1 MKTWTLVR
9 AILHAAPKDWAAL
22 NEVFASHGVNGTVQ
36 EDNPPSLGGYL
47 YEGDDV
53 EALVVALREAGAE
66 SVETTVIEEEDW
78 SIAWRKFFVPR
89 RVGEHFVVRPV
100 WEPYE
105 LGASDIEIILD
116 PGQAFGTGDHPTTR
130 MCLELL
136 EREDVSGKAIADIG
150 CGSGILAVGACK
162 LGAARVVGVDCD
174 AASVDSSQE
183 NAERNGVQFDVFL
196 GAGFDPLPE
205 EDFDLVLS
213 NIISAALIRLAP
225 EAAVRVRPGG
235 KWIVSGVIKSNWPE
249 VLAVAENCGFAL
261 EQKLE
266 EGDWIAAT
274 FRR

>member
-9 AILHAAPKDWAAL
+9 AVLDVAPEDWSSWAEL
-22 NEVFASHGVNGTVQ
+22 FADHGVNGTVQ

-47 YEGDDV
+47 YEGDGVDG
-53 EALVVALREAGAE
+53 LVAALREAGAK

-105 LGASDIEIILD
+105 LGPDDIEIVLD

-136 EREDVSGKAIADIG
+136 EREDVSAKSLADIG

-183 NAERNGVQFDVFL
+183 NAERNGVEFDVFM
-196 GAGFDPLPE
+196 GAGFDPLPDGE
-205 EDFDLVLS
+205 FDLVLS

-225 EAAVRVRPGG
+225 EAAIRVCSGG

-249 VLAVAENCGFAL
+249 VFAVAEKCGFAL
-261 EQKLE
+261 EQMLE